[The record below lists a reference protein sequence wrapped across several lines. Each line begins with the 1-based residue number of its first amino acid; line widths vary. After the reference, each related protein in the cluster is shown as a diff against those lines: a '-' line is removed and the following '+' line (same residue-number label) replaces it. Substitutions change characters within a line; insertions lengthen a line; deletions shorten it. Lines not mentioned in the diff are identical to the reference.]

1 LLYALVFNKPSIYSC
16 LILFSIVFAFP
27 AFNPSKTKAGLVE
40 RKQAKF
46 LGGGRNFA
54 YTKEKGHLVWIGLM
68 A

>member
-1 LLYALVFNKPSIYSC
+1 
-16 LILFSIVFAFP
+16 LFSIVFAFP